1 MKKKKQN
8 IREFEVPENEYYPKI
23 KILDKTPEC
32 GDNCFSPA
40 NVPSG
45 TKVTV
50 TGKLTD
56 NVGGAGVG
64 GKTITF
70 TGTGAANIAS
80 VTTNRDGTFT
90 ASGLAPTTINN
101 RWTVQAHFTADN
113 LYRAAD
119 SSVQSYNT
127 VRTTPIPPDTTITS
141 AVDGNGVKIT
151 NGSTTFSSS
160 TRFTFTATASTNP
173 IAGFE
178 CSLDNGVFS
187 PCSSPTNLTNLA
199 VGKHVFQVRAVD
211 TSGNTDPTPASFSWT
226 IATATPPSHTTITS
240 AVDGNNSPIQNGG
253 TTSSNSI
260 NLHLQLHHA
269 LILSQAFNVVLIIL
283 HSLVVLVQLHSTT

>member
-119 SSVQSYNT
+119 SSVQSYDT
-127 VRTTPIPPDTTITS
+127 ISTTPIPPDTTISS
-141 AVDGNGVKIT
+141 AFEGNGAMIQ
-151 NGSTTFSSS
+151 NGSTTTSSSIKIVFSATAGTNPVGSFECRLDNSVFSS
-160 TRFTFTATASTNP
+160 
-173 IAGFE
+173 
-178 CSLDNGVFS
+178 
-187 PCSSPTNLTNLA
+187 CSSPATLTNLA
-199 VGKHVFQVRAVD
+199 AGKHNFQVRAID
-211 TSGNTDPTPASFSWT
+211 TSGNRDPTPASFSWDNCYCYST
-226 IATATPPSHTTITS
+226 NK
-240 AVDGNNSPIQNGG
+240 NNNKNGC
-253 TTSSNSI
+253 
-260 NLHLQLHHA
+260 
-269 LILSQAFNVVLIIL
+269 
-283 HSLVVLVQLHSTT
+283 